1 MAEQRDWF
9 SEIQVLSELMTRFY
23 LDAPIGERVNAR
35 LRERLN
41 AGAYGD
47 TTDERAFAEA
57 VSEDTTAVSG
67 DLHLRLRYS
76 VAALPEGE
84 DLVVPE
90 SGRHPEEAAAAG
102 HGIAKVER
110 LPGNVGLIDIRQFFP
125 LSTSRHAAMAAM
137 HLIADTTP

>member
-57 VSEDTTAVSG
+57 VTKTPRQSAAIFTCDCGTAW
-67 DLHLRLRYS
+67 LHFLRVRIWWYLNQA
-76 VAALPEGE
+76 VTPKK
-84 DLVVPE
+84 PQ
-90 SGRHPEEAAAAG
+90 
-102 HGIAKVER
+102 
-110 LPGNVGLIDIRQFFP
+110 LPGTGSP
-125 LSTSRHAAMAAM
+125 K
-137 HLIADTTP
+137 